1 MKRKHHGILSA
12 VLIFL
17 VTGAAV
23 LYFMYGPW
31 RVKRGIHPTLGKPL
45 SEMPVPGPTEIKE
58 LQKLDAIMAD
68 LAFPRRADYDPV
80 NLVLFGYR
88 PVRENND
95 LKAKKENDVPA
106 HKKAYTLTFAFA
118 SGKKRFC
125 IIDGEFY
132 SEGSTLIDGGT
143 IVKIETVRVLI
154 RKRNLNRWIQM
165 TEGTPKTG

>member
-17 VTGAAV
+17 TAGTSV

-31 RVKRGIHPTLGKPL
+31 RVNRGVHPTLGKPL
-45 SEMPVPGPTEIKE
+45 IEMPVPGLTEIKE

-68 LAFPRRADYDPV
+68 LTFPRRADYDPV

-88 PVRENND
+88 PERGNNE
-95 LKAKKENDVPA
+95 LKAKKESDTPT
-106 HKKAYTLTFAFA
+106 HEKSYTLTFAFA
-118 SGKKRFC
+118 AGKKRFC

-132 SEGSTLIDGGT
+132 SEGSTLPDGGK

-165 TEGTPKTG
+165 TEGTPGTG

>member
-1 MKRKHHGILSA
+1 MKKKHYGILSA
-12 VLIFL
+12 ALIFL
-17 VTGAAV
+17 VAGSAV
-23 LYFMYGPW
+23 LYFIYGPW
-31 RVKRGIHPTLGKPL
+31 RKDRDVHPTLGKPL
-45 SEMPVPGPTEIKE
+45 PEMPVPGRAEIKE

-68 LAFPRRADYDPV
+68 LAFPRRTDYSPV

-88 PVRENND
+88 PERVNNK

-106 HKKAYTLTFAFA
+106 HEKAYKLTFAFA

-132 SEGSTLIDGGT
+132 SEGSTLLDGGT

-165 TEGTPKTG
+165 TAGTPGTG

>member
-12 VLIFL
+12 ALIFL
-17 VTGAAV
+17 VAGAAV

-31 RVKRGIHPTLGKPL
+31 RVNRGIDSTPGKPL
-45 SEMPVPGPTEIKE
+45 SEMAVPGLTEIKE

-68 LAFPRRADYDPV
+68 LAFPRRADYGPV
-80 NLVLFGYR
+80 NLVLFGYW
-88 PVRENND
+88 PKRENND
-95 LKAKKENDVPA
+95 LKAKKEDDVPA
-106 HKKAYTLTFAFA
+106 HEKSYILTFAFA

-165 TEGTPKTG
+165 TEGIPESG

>member
-12 VLIFL
+12 ALIFM
-17 VTGAAV
+17 VAGAAV
-23 LYFMYGPW
+23 LYFMFGPW
-31 RVKRGIHPTLGKPL
+31 RVNRGIHPTSGKPL
-45 SEMPVPGPTEIKE
+45 FEMPVPGLTEIRE
-58 LQKLDAIMAD
+58 IQKLDAIMAD

-88 PVRENND
+88 PARENND
-95 LKAKKENDVPA
+95 LKVKKENDIPA
-106 HKKAYTLTFAFA
+106 HKKSYTLTFAFA

-132 SEGSTLIDGGT
+132 SEGSTLLDGGK

-165 TEGTPKTG
+165 SAGIPKTG